1 MRRGPKGDLRCAV
14 PLVAFTPIRLLRPPE
29 GLLVPEPLN
38 VAAEL
43 LIVSG
48 ALADSHADDLLANH
62 ARVDSAVD
70 SASTGWVG
78 RSAAALSATAA
89 TWTTATRDLATR
101 VCEHGAALRITGMAF
116 AETELRSA
124 GATAQVHRGDG
135 AG

>member
-1 MRRGPKGDLRCAV
+1 V

-78 RSAAALSATAA
+78 RSAAALSASAA
-89 TWTTATRDLATR
+89 AWTSATRDLATR
-101 VCEHGAALRITGMAF
+101 VCEHGAALRITGATF
-116 AETELRSA
+116 AEMELRGA
-124 GATAQVHRGDG
+124 RATAQVHRGDG
-135 AG
+135 AR

>member
-1 MRRGPKGDLRCAV
+1 M
-14 PLVAFTPIRLLRPPE
+14 
-29 GLLVPEPLN
+29 PEPLN

-89 TWTTATRDLATR
+89 TWTTATQDLATR

-116 AETELRSA
+116 AEMELRSTR
-124 GATAQVHRGDG
+124 ATAQVHRGEG

>member
-1 MRRGPKGDLRCAV
+1 M
-14 PLVAFTPIRLLRPPE
+14 
-29 GLLVPEPLN
+29 PEPLN

-48 ALADSHADDLLANH
+48 ALADDQANDLLANH

>member
-1 MRRGPKGDLRCAV
+1 MRCAA

-38 VAAEL
+38 VAPEL

-48 ALADSHADDLLANH
+48 ALADDQADDLLANH

-70 SASTGWVG
+70 SALIGWVG

-116 AETELRSA
+116 AEMELRSA
-124 GATAQVHRGDG
+124 RATAQANG
-135 AG
+135 AGGAG

>member
-1 MRRGPKGDLRCAV
+1 VRRGPKGDLRCAV

-62 ARVDSAVD
+62 ARVDSAVN